1 MASKD
6 RLTIEE
12 RALTLLANKEKEIEA
27 LKREVADKAEA
38 ASRTEGKLKS
48 QLIKLKS
55 MIKPLGNELVDQK
68 EELAKVKAEVK
79 ACQEEVSNKNRLIS
93 SQKEELASME
103 IKSKEAE
110 EKLEV
115 EKEKVKALEIAQAA
129 ICEEVKSLQAESKT
143 FREAS
148 LLLEKENQQSMSN
161 AMASEEKVQKL
172 KKELHQSEK
181 TVTALNAKLQI
192 QTNGLGSL
200 KNLEDSLK
208 ALNEMLTFV
217 KLECSE
223 VKRENRALAEN
234 LKRKQHQLKE
244 LHEKLPRKRR
254 CEKEETEEGEVKPTH
269 DVSGLKRAKVEEQ
282 IVQNDE
288 ASNCINNESKEAILN
303 TLRGETDVE
312 TSFQETGVETEL
324 TAVEPGP
331 ADGEAANSGGE
342 GTAGVG
348 MLTAEDAHM
357 PIPSTSF
364 NLPTSYNLPDIE
376 GSPPHQHH
384 MMDTPPSSECGLRL
398 RDLNSLVESSHVLE
412 VKSRDVLEQIR
423 MDREMSLKHEMKDHV
438 EEALRKHYLKS
449 QPEMYS
455 QRSWEL
461 FDDGDFAEVC
471 RMVSVQAREQVLHRW
486 EVPSSC
492 GEDLWILEEDIIR
505 MRESVDR
512 LFFMR
517 EVEESLNPAS
527 IILGLL

>member
-6 RLTIEE
+6 RLAIEE
-12 RALTLLANKEKEIEA
+12 SALTLLANKEKEIEA

-48 QLIKLKS
+48 QLLKLKS

-93 SQKEELASME
+93 SQKEELVTME

-115 EKEKVKALEIAQAA
+115 EREKVKALEAAQAA
-129 ICEEVKSLQAESKT
+129 ICEEVRSLQAESKT

-148 LLLEKENQQSMSN
+148 LLLKKENQQSNSN

-172 KKELHQSEK
+172 KEELHQSEK
-181 TVTALNAKLQI
+181 TVAALNAKLQM

-200 KNLEDSLK
+200 KYLEDSLK
-208 ALNEMLTFV
+208 ALDEMLTFV
-217 KLECSE
+217 KLECAE

-244 LHEKLPRKRR
+244 LNKKLQLPRKRR
-254 CEKEETEEGEVKPTH
+254 CEKEETEEGEVKPTY
-269 DVSGLKRAKVEEQ
+269 DAPRLKRAKVEEQ
-282 IVQNDE
+282 IVQNDA
-288 ASNCINNESKEAILN
+288 ASNCTNDESKEAILN
-303 TLRGETDVE
+303 TMRGETDNE

-324 TAVEPGP
+324 FAVDP
-331 ADGEAANSGGE
+331 ADREAANSGGE

-348 MLTAEDAHM
+348 MLTAKDAHLT
-357 PIPSTSF
+357 I
-364 NLPTSYNLPDIE
+364 LPTSFNLPDIE

-398 RDLNSLVESSHVLE
+398 RDLNSLVESPHVQE
-412 VKSRDVLEQIR
+412 VKSCDVLEQIR

-471 RMVSVQAREQVLHRW
+471 RMISVQAREQVLHRW
-486 EVPSSC
+486 EVPSNC
-492 GEDLWILEEDIIR
+492 GEDLWILEEDIVR

-527 IILGLL
+527 IILRFL